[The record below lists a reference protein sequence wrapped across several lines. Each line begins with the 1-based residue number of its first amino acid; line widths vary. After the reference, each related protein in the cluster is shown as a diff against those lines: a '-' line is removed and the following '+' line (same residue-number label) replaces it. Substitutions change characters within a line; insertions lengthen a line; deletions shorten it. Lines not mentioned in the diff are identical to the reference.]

1 MVGEQG
7 RDPGDAQQVA
17 CQDHLESDDDDDNCN
32 NTNNKTRLFAG
43 MEAPTVILITK
54 TLGTNETAVRS
65 GMLRAVA
72 KLIVITD
79 SADSNIKNIEQHFD
93 VTRMTDFNSIPDSD
107 DEL

>member
-7 RDPGDAQQVA
+7 RDLSDAQQVI
-17 CQDHLESDDDDDNCN
+17 CQNHLENNDGNDNN
-32 NTNNKTRLFAG
+32 HNQNRLFAG

-93 VTRMTDFNSIPDSD
+93 VTRMKDFDSISDS
-107 DEL
+107 EEES

>member
-1 MVGEQG
+1 MTHNRLLARIILIIMMEMTTIK
-7 RDPGDAQQVA
+7 
-17 CQDHLESDDDDDNCN
+17 L
-32 NTNNKTRLFAG
+32 KTRLFAG

-93 VTRMTDFNSIPDSD
+93 VTRMKDFDSISDS
-107 DEL
+107 EEES

>member
-1 MVGEQG
+1 
-7 RDPGDAQQVA
+7 
-17 CQDHLESDDDDDNCN
+17 
-32 NTNNKTRLFAG
+32 

-79 SADSNIKNIEQHFD
+79 SADSNIKNIGQHFD

>member
-1 MVGEQG
+1 MFGLKIFVRVQTF
-7 RDPGDAQQVA
+7 RRVPPVLP
-17 CQDHLESDDDDDNCN
+17 CNFCHPDNN
-32 NTNNKTRLFAG
+32 YNQNRLFAG

-79 SADSNIKNIEQHFD
+79 SADLNIKNIEQHFD
-93 VTRMTDFNSIPDSD
+93 VTRMKDFNSISDSD

>member
-1 MVGEQG
+1 
-7 RDPGDAQQVA
+7 
-17 CQDHLESDDDDDNCN
+17 
-32 NTNNKTRLFAG
+32 
-43 MEAPTVILITK
+43 
-54 TLGTNETAVRS
+54 
-65 GMLRAVA
+65 MLRAVA

>member
-1 MVGEQG
+1 
-7 RDPGDAQQVA
+7 
-17 CQDHLESDDDDDNCN
+17 
-32 NTNNKTRLFAG
+32 

-93 VTRMTDFNSIPDSD
+93 VTPMDAFASISVSD
-107 DEL
+107 EES